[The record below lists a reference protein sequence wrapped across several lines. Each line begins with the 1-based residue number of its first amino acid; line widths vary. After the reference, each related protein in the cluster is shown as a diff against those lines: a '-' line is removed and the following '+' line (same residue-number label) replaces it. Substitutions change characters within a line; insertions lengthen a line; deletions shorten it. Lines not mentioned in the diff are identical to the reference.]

1 MAVEVF
7 SNGKGHLG
15 TQDHIALHAGT
26 AQVKIAVLE
35 ASFLADVADVFHG
48 EGRGLRLIEDPDL
61 VDHHFNFAG
70 GQVRVDGVGGALFD
84 EAGDADDVF
93 GAQVFGAGMGLGEAL
108 AAEDELRRTFAIA
121 QVDEDDAAQI
131 AAAMDPAHQQHALA
145 NVFEA
150 DGAAIVR
157 AFEVTEEVKL
167 NVRHDY
173 RRRASN
179 CSRDKLSCSPVA
191 MFLTA

>member
-1 MAVEVF
+1 M
-7 SNGKGHLG
+7 
-15 TQDHIALHAGT
+15 
-26 AQVKIAVLE
+26 LE
-35 ASFLADVADVFHG
+35 AGFLADVGDVFHG
-48 EGRGLRLIEDPDL
+48 EGRGLRLVEDPDL
-61 VDHHFNFAG
+61 VDHHFHFAG
-70 GQVRVDGVGGALFD
+70 GQVGVNGVGGALFD

-93 GAQVFGAGMGLGEAL
+93 GAQVFGAGMGPREAL
-108 AAEDELRRTFAIA
+108 AAKDELRGAFAIA
-121 QVDEDDAAQI
+121 QVNEDDAAQV
-131 AAAMDPAHQQHALA
+131 AAAMDPAHQQDALA
-145 NVFEA
+145 HVFEA

-157 AFEVTEEVKL
+157 APQVSEEVKL